1 MKSLQSKL
9 WAKITALLLLT
20 VFAIVLFFSGFGVL
34 YLADQ
39 GGYSNP
45 EGFAED
51 HIAGNAFYSAM
62 NTAADYYSA
71 VLQQSSGG
79 SGSALSYYE
88 QQFSRENSN
97 FFFTVQDDTGK
108 IVFESSDQ
116 DETYQYMRSQEQ
128 YLSYNWRDVVED
140 DHVFASEEEYQTYLD
155 SLQKQ
160 NFNINDA
167 YITEYIYADE
177 TAAASQTETSVSEA
191 LVTDDT
197 EAEAASAPEP
207 DEAGAVREVHA
218 YISYQRFDYQHVTI
232 TGYIRSPLTAKD
244 DIYQESY
251 YSNLLV
257 ENRHV
262 LIAVAAVSFAVC
274 LALLVFLL
282 CAAGHK
288 EGVEGI
294 HLNWVDRIP
303 LDLYLVLAFTA
314 GACLLAFGVDLTNS
328 SIAIAIFVIAVL
340 LVFAVLLVMSVLMTL
355 STRFKSGAFWKNT
368 LVYRC
373 LRLLFRMGKGL
384 KDGLS
389 YCAKHLHLYWQ
400 AGLIFV
406 GVSLAE
412 LFVLAAF
419 SRSGVVVIWVIAKLA
434 EAPLLV
440 LLAVSLQKLKAG
452 GEALA
457 AGNLNASVD
466 VNHMYGVLKHHGEN
480 LNSIAQGMQ
489 KAVQQQLKSERFRT
503 DLITN
508 VSHDIKTPLTS
519 IINYVNLMKR
529 EHIEDAR
536 INAYLDVLDQ
546 KSQRLKTLIE
556 DLVEASKASSGNVKL
571 EFTDIDL
578 VQMAFQT
585 NGEFEE
591 KLDARHLQLI
601 INAPREPLMIRA
613 DGRRLWR
620 VLENLYNNV
629 CKYAMEGSR
638 VYVDLA
644 RVPGNPETGT
654 AGQAVFTIKNI
665 SANPLNIRADE
676 LTERFVRGDVARTT
690 EGSGLGLSIAKD
702 LTELQNGQFS
712 LYIDGD
718 LFKAQVTFDLVE
730 KTTEKAVED
739 AEIIEETDASEAAEK
754 PKKDDELKKTNIP
767 EEATIQKEVNG
778 ESSENAINE
787 TINTTENSRNE

>member
-1 MKSLQSKL
+1 MKQLQSKL

-45 EGFAED
+45 EGFAAD

-108 IVFESSDQ
+108 IVFESPDQ

-140 DHVFASEEEYQTYLD
+140 DHVFASVEDYQDYVD

-160 NFNINDA
+160 NFNVYDA
-167 YITEYIYADE
+167 YITEYTTADE
-177 TAAASQTETSVSEA
+177 ASSGSQTESSFSEE

-197 EAEAASAPEP
+197 AVQTEPAPEP

-218 YISYQRFDYQHVTI
+218 YISYPRFDYAHVTI
-232 TGYIRSPLTAKD
+232 TGYIRQTLAAKD
-244 DIYQESY
+244 RIYFEAY
-251 YSNLLV
+251 YTNLLV
-257 ENRHV
+257 ENRNTLIWLTAVRFV
-262 LIAVAAVSFAVC
+262 LC
-274 LALLVFLL
+274 LARVIFLL

-294 HLNWVDRIP
+294 HLIWVDKIP
-303 LDLYLVLAFTA
+303 LDLYLVLAVAA
-314 GACLLAFGVDLTNS
+314 GGCIFAAGIELTNA
-328 SIAIAIFVIAVL
+328 SIAIAVFVVAVL
-340 LVFAVLLVMSVLMTL
+340 LVFAVLLIMSVFMTL
-355 STRFKSGAFWKNT
+355 ATRFKSGAFWKNT
-368 LVYRC
+368 IIFYI
-373 LRLLFRMGKGL
+373 LRFLARTLRAIGTGI
-384 KDGLS
+384 S
-389 YCAKHLHLYWQ
+389 YCAVHLPLYWQ

-406 GVSLAE
+406 GISLAE

-419 SRSGVVVIWVIAKLA
+419 SRSAVVVIWVIAKLA

-440 LLAVSLQKLKAG
+440 LLAVSLQKLKSG

-466 VNHMYGVLKHHGEN
+466 LNHMYGVLKHHGEN

-503 DLITN
+503 DLNTN

-519 IINYVNLMKR
+519 IVNYVDLLKKENVQPEKAK
-529 EHIEDAR
+529 EYIA
-536 INAYLDVLDQ
+536 VLDRQ
-546 KSQRLKTLIE
+546 SARLKKLTE
-556 DLVEASKASSGNVKL
+556 DLVEASKASSGTLPVHLEAVDVNVLLSQVSGEYQSRFELCRLEPIVKL
-571 EFTDIDL
+571 
-578 VQMAFQT
+578 
-585 NGEFEE
+585 
-591 KLDARHLQLI
+591 
-601 INAPREPLMIRA
+601 APESPQILA
-613 DGRRLWR
+613 DGKLLWR
-620 VLENLYNNV
+620 VFDNLLSNI
-629 CKYAMEGSR
+629 CKYAMPGTRVYFTSEVLDSR
-638 VYVDLA
+638 V
-644 RVPGNPETGT
+644 
-654 AGQAVFTIKNI
+654 QISFKNI
-665 SANPLNIRADE
+665 SNYPLDITADE
-676 LTERFVRGDVARTT
+676 LMERFVRGDSSRST
-690 EGSGLGLSIAKD
+690 EGSGLGLSIAQSLTGLQKGSFD
-702 LTELQNGQFS
+702 LVV
-712 LYIDGD
+712 DGD
-718 LFKAQVTFDLVE
+718 LFKA
-730 KTTEKAVED
+730 
-739 AEIIEETDASEAAEK
+739 
-754 PKKDDELKKTNIP
+754 NISFP
-767 EEATIQKEVNG
+767 LLNV
-778 ESSENAINE
+778 
-787 TINTTENSRNE
+787 

>member
-1 MKSLQSKL
+1 MKQLQSKL

-20 VFAIVLFFSGFGVL
+20 IFAIVLFFSGLGVL

-45 EGFAED
+45 EGFAKD

-71 VLQQSSGG
+71 ILQQSSGG

-108 IVFESSDQ
+108 TVFESPDQ
-116 DETYQYMRSQEQ
+116 DETYQYTRSQEQ

-140 DHVFASEEEYQTYLD
+140 DHVFASEQAYQEYLD
-155 SLQKQ
+155 ALERQ
-160 NFNINDA
+160 NFNIYDS
-167 YITEYIYADE
+167 YITSYTRLIPDSGE
-177 TAAASQTETSVSEA
+177 ASQATEGLTSSRFTASAA
-191 LVTDDT
+191 LATT
-197 EAEAASAPEP
+197 EEPAASAEEDIPAQPAGDLASE
-207 DEAGAVREVHA
+207 EAGAEEVHA

-257 ENRHV
+257 ENRHA

-274 LALLVFLL
+274 LALFVFLL

-288 EGVEGI
+288 DGVPGI

-303 LDLYLVLAFTA
+303 LDLYLVLAVAA
-314 GACLLAFGVDLTNS
+314 GGCIFAAGIELTNA
-328 SIAIAIFVIAVL
+328 SIAIAVFVVAVL
-340 LVFAVLLVMSVLMTL
+340 LVFAVLLIMSVFMTL
-355 STRFKSGAFWKNT
+355 ATRFKSGAFWKNT
-368 LVYRC
+368 IIFYI
-373 LRLLFRMGKGL
+373 LRFLARTLRAIGTGI
-384 KDGLS
+384 S
-389 YCAKHLHLYWQ
+389 YCAVHLPLYWQ

-406 GVSLAE
+406 GISLAE

-419 SRSGVVVIWVIAKLA
+419 SRSAVVVIWVIAKLA

-440 LLAVSLQKLKAG
+440 LLAVSLQKLKSG

-466 VNHMYGVLKHHGEN
+466 LNHMYGVLKHHGEN

-519 IINYVNLMKR
+519 IVNYVDLLKK
-529 EHIEDAR
+529 EDVQPEKAKEY
-536 INAYLDVLDQ
+536 IAVLDRQ
-546 KSQRLKTLIE
+546 SARLKKLTE
-556 DLVEASKASSGNVKL
+556 DLVEASKASSGTLPVHLEAVDVNVLLSQVSGEYQSRFELCRLEPIVKL
-571 EFTDIDL
+571 
-578 VQMAFQT
+578 
-585 NGEFEE
+585 
-591 KLDARHLQLI
+591 
-601 INAPREPLMIRA
+601 APESPQILA
-613 DGRRLWR
+613 DGKLLWR
-620 VLENLYNNV
+620 VFDNLLSNI
-629 CKYAMEGSR
+629 CKYAMPGTRVYFTSEVLDSR
-638 VYVDLA
+638 V
-644 RVPGNPETGT
+644 
-654 AGQAVFTIKNI
+654 QISFKNI
-665 SANPLNIRADE
+665 SNYPLDITADE
-676 LTERFVRGDVARTT
+676 LMERFVRGDSSRST
-690 EGSGLGLSIAKD
+690 EGSGLGLSIAQSLTGLQKGSFD
-702 LTELQNGQFS
+702 LVV
-712 LYIDGD
+712 DGD
-718 LFKAQVTFDLVE
+718 LFKA
-730 KTTEKAVED
+730 
-739 AEIIEETDASEAAEK
+739 
-754 PKKDDELKKTNIP
+754 NISFP
-767 EEATIQKEVNG
+767 LLNV
-778 ESSENAINE
+778 
-787 TINTTENSRNE
+787 

>member
-1 MKSLQSKL
+1 MKQLQSKL

-20 VFAIVLFFSGFGVL
+20 IFAIVLFFSGLGVL

-45 EGFAED
+45 EGFAKD

-71 VLQQSSGG
+71 ILQQSSGG

-108 IVFESSDQ
+108 TVFESPDQ
-116 DETYQYMRSQEQ
+116 DETYQYTRSQEQ

-140 DHVFASEEEYQTYLD
+140 DHVFASEQAYQEYLD
-155 SLQKQ
+155 ALERQ
-160 NFNINDA
+160 NFNIYDS
-167 YITEYIYADE
+167 YITSYTRLIPDSGE
-177 TAAASQTETSVSEA
+177 ASQATEGLTSSRFTA
-191 LVTDDT
+191 SAAPATT
-197 EAEAASAPEP
+197 EEPAASAEEDIPAQPAGDLASE
-207 DEAGAVREVHA
+207 EAGAEEVHA

-257 ENRHV
+257 ENRHA

-274 LALLVFLL
+274 LALFVFLL

-288 EGVEGI
+288 DGVPGI

-303 LDLYLVLAFTA
+303 LDLYLVLAVAA
-314 GACLLAFGVDLTNS
+314 GGCIFAAGIELTNA
-328 SIAIAIFVIAVL
+328 SIAIAVFVVAVL
-340 LVFAVLLVMSVLMTL
+340 LVFAVLLIMSVFMTL
-355 STRFKSGAFWKNT
+355 ATRFKSGAFWKNT
-368 LVYRC
+368 IIFYI
-373 LRLLFRMGKGL
+373 LRFLARTLRAIGTGI
-384 KDGLS
+384 S
-389 YCAKHLHLYWQ
+389 YCAVHLPLYWQ

-406 GVSLAE
+406 GISLAE

-419 SRSGVVVIWVIAKLA
+419 SRSAVVVIWVIAKLA

-440 LLAVSLQKLKAG
+440 LLAVSLQKLKSG

-466 VNHMYGVLKHHGEN
+466 LNHMYGVLKHHGEN

-519 IINYVNLMKR
+519 IINYVDLLKKQDVQP
-529 EHIEDAR
+529 EQAKE
-536 INAYLDVLDQ
+536 YLAVLDRQ
-546 KSQRLKTLIE
+546 SARLKKLTE
-556 DLVEASKASSGNVKL
+556 DLVEASKASSGTLPVHLEAVDVNVLLSQVSGEYQSRFELCRLEPIVKL
-571 EFTDIDL
+571 
-578 VQMAFQT
+578 
-585 NGEFEE
+585 
-591 KLDARHLQLI
+591 
-601 INAPREPLMIRA
+601 APESPQILA
-613 DGRRLWR
+613 DGKLLWR
-620 VLENLYNNV
+620 VFDNLLSNI
-629 CKYAMEGSR
+629 CKYAMPGTRVYFTSEVLDSR
-638 VYVDLA
+638 V
-644 RVPGNPETGT
+644 
-654 AGQAVFTIKNI
+654 QISFKNI
-665 SANPLNIRADE
+665 SNYPLDITADE
-676 LTERFVRGDVARTT
+676 LMERFVRGDSSRST
-690 EGSGLGLSIAKD
+690 EGSGLGLSIAQSLTGLQKGSFD
-702 LTELQNGQFS
+702 LVV
-712 LYIDGD
+712 DGD
-718 LFKAQVTFDLVE
+718 LFKA
-730 KTTEKAVED
+730 
-739 AEIIEETDASEAAEK
+739 
-754 PKKDDELKKTNIP
+754 NISFP
-767 EEATIQKEVNG
+767 LLNV
-778 ESSENAINE
+778 
-787 TINTTENSRNE
+787 

>member
-20 VFAIVLFFSGFGVL
+20 VFAIALFFSGFGVL

-45 EGFAED
+45 EGFAAD

-62 NTAADYYSA
+62 NTAADYYTA

-97 FFFTVQDDTGK
+97 FFFTVQDDAGK
-108 IVFESSDQ
+108 IVFESPDQ
-116 DETYQYMRSQEQ
+116 DETYQYTRSQEH

-140 DHVFASEEEYQTYLD
+140 DHVFSSVEEYQAYLD
-155 SLQKQ
+155 SLEKQ
-160 NFNINDA
+160 NFNLYDT
-167 YITEYIYADE
+167 YITEYIYE
-177 TAAASQTETSVSEA
+177 NGTAAASQAEASVSEEA
-191 LVTDDT
+191 VPDDT
-197 EAEAASAPEP
+197 EAEAASSTAS

-244 DIYQESY
+244 NLYQESY

-262 LIAVAAVSFAVC
+262 LIAIAVCSFAAC

-288 EGVEGI
+288 EGVAGI

-303 LDLYLVLAFTA
+303 LDLYLVLVIAA
-314 GACLLAFGVDLTNS
+314 GGCLLALGVDLTNS
-328 SIAIAIFVIAVL
+328 SIAIAIFVVAVL
-340 LVFAVLLVMSVLMTL
+340 LVFAVLLIMSVFMTL
-355 STRFKSGAFWKNT
+355 ATRFKSGAFWKNT
-368 LVYRC
+368 IIFRI
-373 LRLLFRMGKGL
+373 LRVLARMLRSMANGI
-384 KDGLS
+384 S
-389 YCAKHLHLYWQ
+389 FCAVHLHLYWQ

-419 SRSGVVVIWVIAKLA
+419 SRSGVVVIWAIAKLA

-466 VNHMYGVLKHHGEN
+466 VTHMYGVLKSHGEN

-519 IINYVNLMKR
+519 IINYVDLLKK
-529 EHIEDAR
+529 EDVQPEKVKE
-536 INAYLDVLDQ
+536 YLAVLDRQ
-546 KSQRLKTLIE
+546 SARLKKLTE
-556 DLVEASKASSGNVKL
+556 DLVEASKASSGTLPVHLEAVDVNVLLSQVSGEYQSRFELCRLEPIVKL
-571 EFTDIDL
+571 
-578 VQMAFQT
+578 
-585 NGEFEE
+585 
-591 KLDARHLQLI
+591 
-601 INAPREPLMIRA
+601 APENPQILA
-613 DGRRLWR
+613 DGKLLWR
-620 VLENLYNNV
+620 VFDNLLSNI
-629 CKYAMEGSR
+629 CKYAMPGTR
-638 VYVDLA
+638 VYFTSEVLPD
-644 RVPGNPETGT
+644 RV
-654 AGQAVFTIKNI
+654 QISFKNI
-665 SANPLNIRADE
+665 SNYPLDITADE
-676 LTERFVRGDVARTT
+676 LMERFVRGDSSRST
-690 EGSGLGLSIAKD
+690 EGSGLGLSIAQS
-702 LTELQNGQFS
+702 LTGLQKGSFS
-712 LYIDGD
+712 LVVDGD
-718 LFKAQVTFDLVE
+718 LFKA
-730 KTTEKAVED
+730 
-739 AEIIEETDASEAAEK
+739 
-754 PKKDDELKKTNIP
+754 NISFP
-767 EEATIQKEVNG
+767 RLSV
-778 ESSENAINE
+778 
-787 TINTTENSRNE
+787 

>member
-1 MKSLQSKL
+1 MKQLQSKL

-20 VFAIVLFFSGFGVL
+20 IFAIVLFFSGLGVL

-45 EGFAED
+45 EGFAKD

-71 VLQQSSGG
+71 ILQQSSGG

-108 IVFESSDQ
+108 TVFESPDQ
-116 DETYQYMRSQEQ
+116 DETYQYTRSQEQ

-140 DHVFASEEEYQTYLD
+140 DHVFASEQAYQEYLD
-155 SLQKQ
+155 ALERQ
-160 NFNINDA
+160 NFNIYDS
-167 YITEYIYADE
+167 YITSYTRLIPDSGE
-177 TAAASQTETSVSEA
+177 ASQATEGLTSSRFTASAA
-191 LVTDDT
+191 LATT
-197 EAEAASAPEP
+197 EEPAASAEEDIPAQPAGDLASE
-207 DEAGAVREVHA
+207 EAGAEEVHA

-257 ENRHV
+257 ENRHA

-274 LALLVFLL
+274 LALFVFLL

-288 EGVEGI
+288 DGVPGI

-303 LDLYLVLAFTA
+303 LDLYLVLAVAA
-314 GACLLAFGVDLTNS
+314 GGCIFAAGIELTNA
-328 SIAIAIFVIAVL
+328 SIAIAVFVVAVL
-340 LVFAVLLVMSVLMTL
+340 LVFAVLLIMSVFMTL
-355 STRFKSGAFWKNT
+355 TTRFKSGAFWKNT
-368 LVYRC
+368 IIFYI
-373 LRLLFRMGKGL
+373 LRFLARTLRAIGTGI
-384 KDGLS
+384 S
-389 YCAKHLHLYWQ
+389 YCAVHLPLYWQ

-406 GVSLAE
+406 GISLAE

-419 SRSGVVVIWVIAKLA
+419 SRSAVVVIWVIAKLA

-440 LLAVSLQKLKAG
+440 LILISLQKLKSG

-466 VNHMYGVLKHHGEN
+466 LNHMYGVLKHHGEN

-519 IINYVNLMKR
+519 IVNYVDLLKK
-529 EHIEDAR
+529 EDVQPEKAKE
-536 INAYLDVLDQ
+536 YLAVLDRQ
-546 KSQRLKTLIE
+546 SARLKKLTE
-556 DLVEASKASSGNVKL
+556 DLVEASKASSGTLPVHLEAVDVNVLLSQVSGEYQSRFELCRLEPIVKL
-571 EFTDIDL
+571 
-578 VQMAFQT
+578 
-585 NGEFEE
+585 
-591 KLDARHLQLI
+591 
-601 INAPREPLMIRA
+601 APESPQILA
-613 DGRRLWR
+613 DGKLLWR
-620 VLENLYNNV
+620 VFDNLLSNI
-629 CKYAMEGSR
+629 CKYAMPGTRVYFTSEVLDSR
-638 VYVDLA
+638 V
-644 RVPGNPETGT
+644 
-654 AGQAVFTIKNI
+654 QISFKNI
-665 SANPLNIRADE
+665 SNYPLDITADE
-676 LTERFVRGDVARTT
+676 LMERFVRGDSSRST
-690 EGSGLGLSIAKD
+690 EGSGLGLSIAQSLTGLQKGSFD
-702 LTELQNGQFS
+702 LVV
-712 LYIDGD
+712 DGD
-718 LFKAQVTFDLVE
+718 LFKA
-730 KTTEKAVED
+730 
-739 AEIIEETDASEAAEK
+739 
-754 PKKDDELKKTNIP
+754 NISFP
-767 EEATIQKEVNG
+767 LLNV
-778 ESSENAINE
+778 
-787 TINTTENSRNE
+787 

>member
-20 VFAIVLFFSGFGVL
+20 VFVIVLFFSGFGVL

-108 IVFESSDQ
+108 TVFESPDQ
-116 DETYQYMRSQEQ
+116 DEAYQYTRSQEQ
-128 YLSYNWRDVVED
+128 YLSYNWRNVVEE
-140 DHVFASEEEYQTYLD
+140 DHVFSSEEAFEEYVN
-155 SLQKQ
+155 SLNRQ
-160 NFNINDA
+160 NFNVDSA
-167 YITEYIYADE
+167 YITTYEQEDSAEDVSG
-177 TAAASQTETSVSEA
+177 AQTEERS
-191 LVTDDT
+191 
-197 EAEAASAPEP
+197 PEP
-207 DEAGAVREVHA
+207 AQENSPTETTADDHPADLPGSKVHA
-218 YISYQRFDYQHVTI
+218 YISYQRFDYAHVTI
-232 TGYIRSPLTAKD
+232 TGYIRQTLAAKD
-244 DIYQESY
+244 RIYFEAY
-251 YSNLLV
+251 YTNLLV
-257 ENRHV
+257 ENRNTLIWLTAV
-262 LIAVAAVSFAVC
+262 LFVLC
-274 LALLVFLL
+274 LALVIFLL

-303 LDLYLVLAFTA
+303 LDLYLALALAIGSCVLMLGIDATGVDFVPAAILLTI
-314 GACLLAFGVDLTNS
+314 LLAL
-328 SIAIAIFVIAVL
+328 
-340 LVFAVLLVMSVLMTL
+340 AVLLVMSVLMTL

-373 LRLLFRMGKGL
+373 LCLLFRMGKGL

-466 VNHMYGVLKHHGEN
+466 VNHMYGVLKSHGEN

-519 IINYVNLMKR
+519 IVNYVDLLKKENVQPEKAK
-529 EHIEDAR
+529 EYIA
-536 INAYLDVLDQ
+536 VLDRQ
-546 KSQRLKTLIE
+546 SARLKKLTE
-556 DLVEASKASSGNVKL
+556 DLVEASKASSGTLPVHLEAVDVNVLLSQVSGEYQSRFELCKLEPIVKL
-571 EFTDIDL
+571 SSENPQIL
-578 VQMAFQT
+578 
-585 NGEFEE
+585 
-591 KLDARHLQLI
+591 
-601 INAPREPLMIRA
+601 A
-613 DGRRLWR
+613 DGKLLWR
-620 VLENLYNNV
+620 VFDNLLSNI
-629 CKYAMEGSR
+629 CKYAMPGTR
-638 VYVDLA
+638 VYFTSEVQDG
-644 RVPGNPETGT
+644 RVSIS
-654 AGQAVFTIKNI
+654 FKNI
-665 SANPLNIRADE
+665 SNYPLDITADE
-676 LTERFVRGDVARTT
+676 LLERFVRGDSSRST
-690 EGSGLGLSIAKD
+690 EGSGLGLSIAQSLTGLQKGTFD
-702 LTELQNGQFS
+702 LVV
-712 LYIDGD
+712 DGD
-718 LFKAQVTFDLVE
+718 LFKANLSFPL
-730 KTTEKAVED
+730 
-739 AEIIEETDASEAAEK
+739 
-754 PKKDDELKKTNIP
+754 L
-767 EEATIQKEVNG
+767 
-778 ESSENAINE
+778 NA
-787 TINTTENSRNE
+787 

>member
-1 MKSLQSKL
+1 MKQLQSKL

-20 VFAIVLFFSGFGVL
+20 IFAIVLFFSGLGVL

-45 EGFAED
+45 EGFAKD

-71 VLQQSSGG
+71 ILQQSSGG

-108 IVFESSDQ
+108 TVFESPDQ
-116 DETYQYMRSQEQ
+116 DETYQYTRSQEQ

-140 DHVFASEEEYQTYLD
+140 DHVFASEQAYQEYLD
-155 SLQKQ
+155 ALERQ
-160 NFNINDA
+160 NFNIYDS
-167 YITEYIYADE
+167 YITSYTRLIPDSGE
-177 TAAASQTETSVSEA
+177 ASQATEGLTSSRFTASAA
-191 LVTDDT
+191 LATT
-197 EAEAASAPEP
+197 EEPAASAEEDIPAQPAGDLASE
-207 DEAGAVREVHA
+207 EAGAEEVHA

-257 ENRHV
+257 ENRHA

-274 LALLVFLL
+274 LALFVFLL

-288 EGVEGI
+288 DGVPGI

-303 LDLYLVLAFTA
+303 LDLYLVLAVAA
-314 GACLLAFGVDLTNS
+314 GGCIFAAGIELTNA
-328 SIAIAIFVIAVL
+328 SIAIAVFVVAVL
-340 LVFAVLLVMSVLMTL
+340 LVFAVLLIMSVFMTL
-355 STRFKSGAFWKNT
+355 ATRFKSGAFWKNT
-368 LVYRC
+368 IIFYI
-373 LRLLFRMGKGL
+373 LRFLARTLRAIGTGI
-384 KDGLS
+384 S
-389 YCAKHLHLYWQ
+389 YCAVHLPLYWQ

-406 GVSLAE
+406 GISLAE

-419 SRSGVVVIWVIAKLA
+419 SRSAVVVIWVIAKLA

-440 LLAVSLQKLKAG
+440 LLAVSLQKLKSG

-466 VNHMYGVLKHHGEN
+466 LNHMYGVLKHHGEN

-519 IINYVNLMKR
+519 IINYVDLLKKQDVQP
-529 EHIEDAR
+529 EQAKE
-536 INAYLDVLDQ
+536 YLAVLDRQ
-546 KSQRLKTLIE
+546 SARLKKLTE
-556 DLVEASKASSGNVKL
+556 DLVEASKASSGTLPVHLEAVDVNVLLSQVSGEYQSRFELCRLEPIVKL
-571 EFTDIDL
+571 
-578 VQMAFQT
+578 
-585 NGEFEE
+585 
-591 KLDARHLQLI
+591 
-601 INAPREPLMIRA
+601 APESPQILA
-613 DGRRLWR
+613 DGKLLWR
-620 VLENLYNNV
+620 VFDNLLSNI
-629 CKYAMEGSR
+629 CKYAMPGTRVYFTSEVLDSR
-638 VYVDLA
+638 V
-644 RVPGNPETGT
+644 
-654 AGQAVFTIKNI
+654 QISFKNI
-665 SANPLNIRADE
+665 SNYPLDITADE
-676 LTERFVRGDVARTT
+676 LMERFVRGDSSRST
-690 EGSGLGLSIAKD
+690 EGSGLGLSIAQSLTGLQKGSFD
-702 LTELQNGQFS
+702 LVV
-712 LYIDGD
+712 DGD
-718 LFKAQVTFDLVE
+718 LFKA
-730 KTTEKAVED
+730 
-739 AEIIEETDASEAAEK
+739 
-754 PKKDDELKKTNIP
+754 NISFP
-767 EEATIQKEVNG
+767 LLNV
-778 ESSENAINE
+778 
-787 TINTTENSRNE
+787 